1 MLSFLVT
8 GLSLSLAQTPGG
20 KSILP
25 LTSYRNAETFI
36 QEAETRYRDYF
47 TRLDH
52 KSLTRPTRLL
62 SLCKQLESTL
72 RLEHP
77 AFQGLR
83 FACQSKKPDKIREQL
98 APFGQPPL
106 MNAFRTALHQKFGG
120 QTSEVA
126 LGQALS
132 SVLRGTET
140 PLLTFGINALAFV
153 DAETPATRL
162 DDFIEDHPDEN
173 SFVSGLERLFR
184 EKFGNFKE
192 PSRFLSLCQQ
202 LAATGTFGLPHP
214 ALHSLGTACQEN
226 NAKSIGAELE
236 KFSKNP
242 LAQEFSA
249 AVRQH
254 VQARGSVEA
263 FADDL
268 SHTLPGHEKPL
279 LAFGIFVLFAT

>member
-1 MLSFLVT
+1 MLSILFT
-8 GLSLSLAQTPGG
+8 GLTLSLAQAPGG
-20 KSILP
+20 KTIQP

-52 KSLTRPTRLL
+52 KSLTRPARLL
-62 SLCKQLESTL
+62 GLCKQLESTL

-77 AFQGLR
+77 AFQSLR
-83 FACQSKKPDKIREQL
+83 FACQSKKPEKIREQL
-98 APFGQPPL
+98 APFGQP
-106 MNAFRTALHQKFGG
+106 AFIEAFQTALHQKFGG
-120 QTSEVA
+120 LTSEVA

-132 SVLRGTET
+132 SVLRSTES
-140 PLLTFGINALAFV
+140 PLLTFGINALTFL

-162 DDFIEDHPDEN
+162 DDFIADHPDEN
-173 SFVSGLERLFR
+173 GFVAGLEGMFR
-184 EKFGNFKE
+184 EKFANLKD
-192 PSRFLSLCQQ
+192 PSRFMPLCQQ

-214 ALHSLGTACQEN
+214 ALHSLGAACQEN
-226 NAKSIGAELE
+226 NAKTIRTEFE
-236 KFSKNP
+236 KLSKNP

-254 VQARGSVEA
+254 VKARGSVEA